1 MLRYKHIKRTSRYK
15 ATVIILPTQ
24 QAGTTTWRRRY
35 YRSSWLLCRPA
46 PDIFCVSAAAT
57 ACLWPIPTHKG
68 PDQFV
73 LDEEFRAAAK
83 RSPMLWA
90 FMQAVDQA
98 EKEQQERAGE
108 RSEQL
113 Y

>member
-1 MLRYKHIKRTSRYK
+1 
-15 ATVIILPTQ
+15 
-24 QAGTTTWRRRY
+24 
-35 YRSSWLLCRPA
+35 
-46 PDIFCVSAAAT
+46 
-57 ACLWPIPTHKG
+57 
-68 PDQFV
+68 
-73 LDEEFRAAAK
+73 
-83 RSPMLWA
+83 MLWA